1 MVFRCRYRQFTR
13 ALNEDSEHHTWSRI
27 SLPFVFEPMLIKPT
41 YDKFYRIVYTRGKDK
56 QTTDIVEATEEQVK
70 DLVTVVIKGRTF
82 HPAGKSG
89 VIPSTNVQLWE
100 YNSLTKQTRLCREF
114 PKVYNQSPRNIRTK
128 IEKAVN
134 TGLIDPC

>member
-1 MVFRCRYRQFTR
+1 
-13 ALNEDSEHHTWSRI
+13 
-27 SLPFVFEPMLIKPT
+27 MLIKPT

-56 QTTDIVEATEEQVK
+56 QTTDIVDATEDQVK

-100 YNSLTKQTRLCREF
+100 YNSLTKQNRLCREF